1 MVYSEKELELEGH
14 TLGTQQLL
22 EEARRVLDLA
32 HRYPNELAQ
41 EGVGL
46 KELSNFDR
54 ERDLVVKEHERVELL
69 VGNRGALRPEMEKV
83 VDRALRWRSLLV
95 RRVDRAF
102 ADDRYSRLKYHRMV
116 ELHRLPERLVEE
128 LQLLYEFAKQDAPR
142 LAPYR
147 IDEPFMELGE
157 DLLYEL
163 RGLPPPERAAWRE
176 YKEKMKHHRYGPPP
190 KPPPDPPKLPA
201 VMDNARGLSI
211 MRGRVYMLLR
221 QVSAAGQVAFTA
233 WGEREP
239 RQNEALRREFVL
251 RIGPSEDDET
261 LLSLGKGADPAGRAP
276 AKVDLEPMPVA
287 AETEPATSA
296 PEREF
301 VNPGGPPIPPP
312 DPTKKLPARPI
323 AVIRPSAT
331 RGRKGP

>member
-1 MVYSEKELELEGH
+1 MVYSEKDMELEGH
-14 TLGTQQLL
+14 TLRTQDVLA
-22 EEARRVLDLA
+22 EAERILDLA
-32 HRYPNELAQ
+32 HRYPTELAQ
-41 EGVGL
+41 EGIGL
-46 KELSNFDR
+46 KELANFER
-54 ERDLVVKEHERVELL
+54 ERGLVVTEHERVELL

-102 ADDRYSRLKYHRMV
+102 SDDRYGRLKYHRLL

-128 LQLLYEFAKQDAPR
+128 LQLMYDFAKQDAPK

-147 IDEPFMELGE
+147 VDEGFMEAGE

-163 RGLPPPERAAWRE
+163 RGLPAPDRAAWRE

-190 KPPPDPPKLPA
+190 KPPADPPKLPA
-201 VMDNARGLSI
+201 VIDGARGLSI

-221 QVSAAGQVAFTA
+221 QISAAGQVAFTTWA
-233 WGEREP
+233 DREP
-239 RQNEALRREFVL
+239 RQHEVLRREFVL
-251 RIGPSEDDET
+251 RIGPTEDDET
-261 LLSLGKGADPAGRAP
+261 FLALGKGADPGSRAP
-276 AKVDLEPMPVA
+276 AKVELEPAVAVADPEPV
-287 AETEPATSA
+287 PAA

-301 VNPGGPPIPPP
+301 VNPGGPPIPVP
-312 DPTKKLPARPI
+312 DPTKKMPARPI

-331 RGRKGP
+331 RGRK

>member
-1 MVYSEKELELEGH
+1 MVYSEKDMELEGH
-14 TLGTQQLL
+14 TLRTQDVLT
-22 EEARRVLDLA
+22 EADRILDLA
-32 HRYPNELAQ
+32 HRYPTELAQ
-41 EGVGL
+41 EGIGL
-46 KELSNFDR
+46 KELSNFER
-54 ERDLVVKEHERVELL
+54 ERGLVVTEHERVEIL

-102 ADDRYSRLKYHRMV
+102 ADDRYSRLKYHRLL

-128 LQLLYEFAKQDAPR
+128 LQLMHEFAKQDAPK

-147 IDEPFMELGE
+147 VDEAFMEAGE

-163 RGLPPPERAAWRE
+163 RGLPAPDRAAMRE

-201 VMDNARGLSI
+201 VQDSARGLSI
-211 MRGRVYMLLR
+211 MRGRVFMLMR
-221 QVSAAGQVAFTA
+221 QISAAGQVAFTT
-233 WGEREP
+233 WGDREP
-239 RQNEALRREFVL
+239 RQNEAMRRDFVL
-251 RIGPSEDDET
+251 RIWPTEDDET
-261 LLSLGKGADPAGRAP
+261 FLALGKGADPTSRP
-276 AKVDLEPMPVA
+276 AKVEF
-287 AETEPATSA
+287 EPAPAAPDPEAAPPA
-296 PEREF
+296 PERAF
-301 VNPGGPPIPPP
+301 VNPGGPPIPLP

-331 RGRKGP
+331 RGRK